1 MSSKRI
7 AKMIMKLIK
16 IKMVR
21 PQNEKLK
28 KPRVKVISNG
38 KRGSHYH
45 LFSNI
50 ILRSCRSFVS
60 N

>member
-16 IKMVR
+16 IEMVR
-21 PQNEKLK
+21 PLNEKLK
-28 KPRVKVISNG
+28 KPRVKVISKE
-38 KRGSHYH
+38 KRGSHYY

-50 ILRSCRSFVS
+50 ILRSCRSFVFD
-60 N
+60 